1 MGWGGGGR
9 RLRGARGEPP
19 LLVVLSGSSPHTAG
33 TSHSGESRA
42 GLNPLYFAS
51 CLRDL
56 GSSSAE
62 IKDTYG
68 RTLFRLETKLLSLLK
83 SFFATDP
90 ATGKEIFQVKSKFSS
105 TS

>member
-1 MGWGGGGR
+1 MY
-9 RLRGARGEPP
+9 
-19 LLVVLSGSSPHTAG
+19 VSGV
-33 TSHSGESRA
+33 
-42 GLNPLYFAS
+42 
-51 CLRDL
+51 D
-56 GSSSAE
+56 AE

-105 TS
+105 EDPLHALSSPSPQSS